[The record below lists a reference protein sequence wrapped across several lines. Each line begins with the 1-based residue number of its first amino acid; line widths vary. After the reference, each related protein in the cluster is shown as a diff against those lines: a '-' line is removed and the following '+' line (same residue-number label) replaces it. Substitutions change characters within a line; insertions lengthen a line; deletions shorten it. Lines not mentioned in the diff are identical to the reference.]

1 MILLLAGTAE
11 ARALAEALSGAGIA
25 ACASFAGA
33 VAEID
38 RIALP
43 HRVGGFGGE
52 AGFRR
57 YLSEEGITA
66 VIDATHPFAAQITP
80 RTARVCGDL
89 GLPYLRLQRPAW
101 QAGEGDRWTFVA
113 RPEDLPRVIP
123 QGARVFLSVG
133 RKELARYQ
141 GLEGREVVLR
151 SIDPPGDLPDGWRCV
166 QGRPPFPVEEEKALF
181 ALTGIEWVVTKNAG
195 GASSM
200 AKLVAARQLGLAV
213 AMIERPPLPE
223 GVDVAEDVETALHW
237 AREHAS

>member
-1 MILLLAGTAE
+1 M
-11 ARALAEALSGAGIA
+11 
-25 ACASFAGA
+25 
-33 VAEID
+33 
-38 RIALP
+38 
-43 HRVGGFGGE
+43 
-52 AGFRR
+52 
-57 YLSEEGITA
+57 
-66 VIDATHPFAAQITP
+66 
-80 RTARVCGDL
+80 
-89 GLPYLRLQRPAW
+89 
-101 QAGEGDRWTFVA
+101 
-113 RPEDLPRVIP
+113 
-123 QGARVFLSVG
+123 
-133 RKELARYQ
+133 
-141 GLEGREVVLR
+141 VLR